1 MGSKQAENFHSKYT
15 YGSSVCH
22 VDMIML
28 SVGKYL
34 QIAGRDVL
42 QQITKHLLTSSKTYS
57 ILGVKIEV
65 F

>member
-1 MGSKQAENFHSKYT
+1 MGSKQAEDFHNKYT
-15 YGSSVCH
+15 YGSSICH

-28 SVGKYL
+28 SLGKYL

-42 QQITKHLLTSSKTYS
+42 QQITKQLLTSSENYT
-57 ILGVKIEV
+57 IPGVKNEI